1 MPLLN
6 LVEHACSVGMLG
18 TVGVG
23 GAECEFIRDMRYMPN
38 DGHLAAHKFLINLR
52 REKAEVA
59 RKKECQT
66 TVNLLESEQK
76 KVKSYRKKVRG

>member
-23 GAECEFIRDMRYMPN
+23 GAGCRLIRDMRYMPD
-38 DGHLAAHKFLINLR
+38 DGNLDAHKFL
-52 REKAEVA
+52 
-59 RKKECQT
+59 
-66 TVNLLESEQK
+66 
-76 KVKSYRKKVRG
+76 